1 MIGPLSETRVLELT
15 STVSGPM
22 AAMMLADQ
30 GADVIKIEPPLL
42 GDTAR
47 FLGSSRNGM
56 GGMFAVLNRN
66 KRSLVLDLK
75 TEEDLAIFLRLIES
89 ADVLLENYRPGV
101 VQKLGIDYITLSK
114 INPRLIYAS
123 ISGYGQDG
131 PYRNRRVYDPLIQA
145 TTGLAHA
152 QVGDDPHNVRS
163 LVFDKVTAL
172 TAAQVVTAA
181 LLQREKTGQGQYLPI
196 SMLESAL
203 YYNWPDLMWSRT
215 LLGDGIRH
223 AGELADY
230 FPTFKAKDG
239 HVSIVLV
246 ADAALELLCIWRG
259 ATLHQDPRYRTLP
272 DRLANAAAFKQA
284 IDAMLAEVTTA
295 EICENL
301 DAFGV
306 PVARVNSLDEVHED
320 AQVMYGESLIE
331 TSHPIVG
338 AMRFPRPPFR
348 FAGQETEMKSFPGR
362 HAPSLGDHTREILE
376 ELGFDESIVER
387 LEQRE
392 AKNRE
397 LMRHAIA
404 QAETT
409 RNRNAGTRD

>member
-1 MIGPLSETRVLELT
+1 MSGPLDEIRVLELT

-75 TEEDLAIFLRLIES
+75 APDDLAIFLRLVES

-101 VQKLGIDYITLSK
+101 VQKLGIDYERVAKL
-114 INPRLIYAS
+114 NPRLIYAS

-152 QVGDDPHNVRS
+152 QDSDDPHNVRS
-163 LVFDKVTAL
+163 IVFDKVTAL

-181 LLQREKTGQGQYLPI
+181 LLQRAKTGLGQYLPI

-215 LLGDGIRH
+215 LLGDDIRH

-239 HVSIVLV
+239 HISIVMV
-246 ADAALELLCIWRG
+246 ADAALELLCVWRG
-259 ATLHQDPRYRTLP
+259 ATLHQDPRFRTLP
-272 DRLANAAAFKQA
+272 DRLANASAFKQA
-284 IDAMLAEVTTA
+284 INALLADVTTA

-320 AQVMYGESLIE
+320 AQVLYGGSLIE
-331 TSHPIVG
+331 TSHPVVG

-348 FAGQETEMKSFPGR
+348 FADQPIESTSFPGR
-362 HAPSLGDHTREILE
+362 HAPSLGDHTREIVA
-376 ELGFDESIVER
+376 ELGFDESVIER

-392 AKNRE
+392 ASNRE

-404 QAETT
+404 QAEAA
-409 RNRNAGTRD
+409 RNRDPSASD